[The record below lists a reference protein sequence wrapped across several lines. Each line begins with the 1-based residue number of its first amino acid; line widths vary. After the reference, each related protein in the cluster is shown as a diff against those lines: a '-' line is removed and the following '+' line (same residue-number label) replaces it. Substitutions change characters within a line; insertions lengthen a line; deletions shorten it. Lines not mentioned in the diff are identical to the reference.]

1 MKKKVIL
8 ISGCSNGIGKDLSE
22 YYQKNGFIVVGFG
35 ASVKIKSKKNLFY
48 DIVNLNSKNQ
58 IKSFINLIIKKYK
71 KIDDFINNAAAA
83 PAAFPALL
91 NNFEFTEGA
100 YEEMGEHVVNSLYEY
115 MVLVEE
121 EQRQKQIKQLE
132 AKKHNKATAKKSE

>member
-1 MKKKVIL
+1 MHGHSRKKCVFIY
-8 ISGCSNGIGKDLSE
+8 GNQFPLSSE
-22 YYQKNGFIVVGFG
+22 KYYRTRIIPKFLGDETQKFR
-35 ASVKIKSKKNLFY
+35 FY
-48 DIVNLNSKNQ
+48 SSQFKYET
-58 IKSFINLIIKKYK
+58 YK
-71 KIDDFINNAAAA
+71 KDTARIRLAQDYNLMNCYTLEASFHGYFDGDR
-83 PAAFPALL
+83 